1 MGLLYQ
7 FSLFTAIILSSN
19 LVLAETAGQGLNKKT
34 FKNQKNLIPDQTLV
48 KFDTKNILTQKFSTI
63 SQATSADLSINPA
76 ISIDASPISEI
87 KTIDRI
93 AQELSLVKYLS
104 NSQSTQATDLIID
117 ELAQDASQ
125 DYYYTNNTSVKIA
138 EETTEQEKPPSI
150 WERSQLTGDWG
161 GLRSFLADQGLTIK
175 VNFTQYYQGLLAG
188 TNSGGF
194 DYGGRV
200 DAFIDLDTE
209 KAELWKGGGL
219 HSHIEYRYGE
229 IQPFDGQGLWPVNA
243 AEIFPLGGSDRVV
256 PSSLY
261 LSQKFGDH
269 VSLMLGRINTLD
281 LLGGDLFFGGLGT
294 ERFMNLVFVAP
305 PSGVTPPVIMG
316 TIASIKLPPVALTLM
331 IFDPNDK
338 TNNYG
343 VDDLFSD
350 GVNISLG
357 GTYVAKIANR
367 TTTYGLTAT
376 YSTKDRQDLSEI
388 LLPLV
393 GQRAGNR
400 DGSYNVSFKF
410 SHLFY
415 QNPENPS
422 LGWGLF
428 LKAAIADGNP
438 NPIENSFIIGLGGKN
453 LFKNRPY
460 DSFGLGYYY
469 YNFSDD
475 LEDSLD
481 PLERFGITF
490 GNDEQGVELFYN
502 FAVSPWFILGTDLQY
517 IKPARSDQD
526 AFLAILRAN
535 IRF

>member
-34 FKNQKNLIPDQTLV
+34 FKNQKHPIPDQTLV

-87 KTIDRI
+87 KTVDGI
-93 AQELSLVKYLS
+93 AQELGLVKYLS
-104 NSQSTQATDLIID
+104 NNQSTKATDLIID
-117 ELAQDASQ
+117 ESAKDNSR
-125 DYYYTNNTSVKIA
+125 DNYYTDNTQVKIA
-138 EETTEQEKPPSI
+138 EETGQENAPSV

-161 GLRSFLADQGLTIK
+161 GLRSFLQDQGLNIRA
-175 VNFTQYYQGLLAG
+175 NFTQYYQGLLAG
-188 TNSGGF
+188 EKSGGF

-200 DAFIDLDTE
+200 DTFIDLDTE

-219 HSHIEYRYGE
+219 HSHIEYRYGD
-229 IQPFDGQGLWPVNA
+229 IQAFDGQGLWPVNTG
-243 AEIFPLGGSDRVV
+243 EILPLGGSNRVV
-256 PSSLY
+256 ASSLY
-261 LSQKFGDH
+261 LSQKLGDH
-269 VSLMLGRINTLD
+269 VSLMLGKINAVD
-281 LLGGDLFFGGLGT
+281 LLASDLFFGGWGT
-294 ERFMNLVFVAP
+294 ERFMNIAFVAP
-305 PSGVTPPVIMG
+305 PSGVVPPVIMG
-316 TIASIKLPPVALTLM
+316 GIAVVKLPPIALTLM
-331 IFDPNDK
+331 VFDPNDQ
-338 TNNYG
+338 TNNYW

-357 GTYVAKIANR
+357 GTYVGKIANR

-376 YSTKDRQDLSEI
+376 YSTKDGQDLGEI

-393 GQRAGNR
+393 GQTTSDR
-400 DGSYNVSFKF
+400 DGSYNVAFQF

-415 QNPENPS
+415 QNPDNPTF
-422 LGWGLF
+422 GWGLF

-438 NPIENSFIIGLGGKN
+438 NPIQSSLVVGLGGKG
-453 LFKNRPY
+453 LFKDRPY
-460 DSFGLGYYY
+460 DNFGLGYYY

-481 PLERFGITF
+481 PLERLGITF
-490 GNDEQGVELFYN
+490 GNEQAVELFYN
-502 FAVSPWFILGTDLQY
+502 FAITPWFILGADLQY
-517 IKPARSDQD
+517 IKPARSDED

-535 IRF
+535 VRF

>member
-1 MGLLYQ
+1 MGLLYH
-7 FSLFTAIILSSN
+7 FSLITAIILSSN
-19 LVLAETAGQGLNKKT
+19 VVLAETAGQGLNKKT
-34 FKNQKNLIPDQTLV
+34 LKNQKNPIPDQTLV
-48 KFDTKNILTQKFSTI
+48 KFDTKNILTQKFSNI
-63 SQATSADLSINPA
+63 SQATSAEFSINPT
-76 ISIDASPISEI
+76 ISIDASPIGEI
-87 KTIDRI
+87 KTVDRI
-93 AQELSLVKYLS
+93 AQELGLVKYLS
-104 NSQSTQATDLIID
+104 DNQSTQATDLILD
-117 ELAQDASQ
+117 QSAQDASQ
-125 DYYYTNNTSVKIA
+125 YRYHNNTSVKIA

-200 DAFIDLDTE
+200 DAFIDLNTE

-229 IQPFDGQGLWPVNA
+229 IQPFDGKGLWPVNA
-243 AEIFPLGGSDRVV
+243 AEILPLGGSDRVV
-256 PSSLY
+256 ASSLY
-261 LSQKFGDH
+261 LSQKFGDQ
-269 VSLMLGRINTLD
+269 VSLILGKINAVD
-281 LLGGDLFFGGLGT
+281 LLAGDLFFGGWGT
-294 ERFMNLVFVAP
+294 ERFMNIAFVAP
-305 PSGVTPPVIMG
+305 PSGVVPPVIMG
-316 TIASIKLPPVALTLM
+316 GIAVIKLPPVALTLM
-331 IFDPNDK
+331 VFDPNDQ
-338 TNNYG
+338 TNNYW

-350 GVNISLG
+350 GVNVSLG
-357 GTYVAKIANR
+357 GTYVGKIANR
-367 TTTYGLTAT
+367 TTTYNLTAT
-376 YSTKDRQDLSEI
+376 YSSKDSQDLGEI

-393 GQRAGNR
+393 GQRAGNK
-400 DGSYNVSFKF
+400 DGSYNIAFQF

-415 QNPENPS
+415 QNPENPA

-438 NPIENSFIIGLGGKN
+438 NPIQSSVIIGLGGKN

-469 YNFSDD
+469 YNFSND
-475 LEDSLD
+475 LEESLD
-481 PLERFGITF
+481 PLERLGITF
-490 GNDEQGVELFYN
+490 GDEQAIELFYN
-502 FAVSPWFILGTDLQY
+502 FAVSPWFILGADLQY
-517 IKPARSDQD
+517 IKPARSDED